1 MENLPQQQASEG
13 LSAASP
19 PAPAPRKPPVVRMNK
34 SLDYATVHGDM
45 VPGDPDMLVRFV
57 QDGLP
62 FDANGKLLLNHHSI
76 QGDER
81 LQKKVEKLL
90 LQAMKRQAANPGDA
104 DPEDRDEIEENLDDT
119 FADDDD
125 DDKRPLELAAWAAGT
140 EQYPWQD
147 ITNAIASRYAKRVMN
162 KKGALELL
170 IEERVVSAG
179 ALSKAHRRLL
189 QD

>member
-1 MENLPQQQASEG
+1 MENLPQQQALEG
-13 LSAASP
+13 PLAAAPS
-19 PAPAPRKPPVVRMNK
+19 PAPRKPPVIRMDK
-34 SLDYATVHGDM
+34 SRDFSTVHGDIL
-45 VPGDPDMLVRFV
+45 PGDPDEHLRFV

-62 FDANGKLLLNHHSI
+62 FDSHGKLLINHHTI
-76 QGDER
+76 EKEER

-104 DPEDRDEIEENLDDT
+104 DPEDRDEIEEDFDET
-119 FADDDD
+119 FAEDDDD
-125 DDKRPLELAAWAAGT
+125 GVAPINLVDWAAGT
-140 EQYPWQD
+140 AQYPWQD

-162 KKGALELL
+162 KKGAIELL